1 MMLNKPSLES
11 AEQRKSAVAL
21 LILVALLGVILA
33 LYVSRFGLGTTG
45 DSVRYLM
52 GAQNILAGEGFGRSA
67 ADGTV
72 RPITMFAPFFS
83 TAISGLGLI
92 GSILEGARFLQA
104 LLFGANIFLV
114 GRLIYRHTTSLW
126 ASLTGAVIILVSE
139 SVVLF
144 HAWLMPEAL
153 YIFLILLTIYFLTSY
168 LETRRI
174 YSLILMAIFAG
185 LATLTRY
192 VGISLVALIFIS
204 ILLMRSDSWKK
215 RLTNI
220 LIVAVLS
227 LGPASLWIA
236 RNFVVAGDAVNRAIR
251 FHPIPAELIR
261 AYRAEISFWFVPEQ
275 LGLRHSIRRF
285 LMMLLGFVPPAA
297 YIILELRG
305 TFLKRDARRGPFW
318 TLPWVLMAYAVLYV
332 ATFVL
337 NLTFLDA
344 LLDFNTVA
352 RYLTPIYVIGV
363 IFFVIVFHG
372 LAVRAQKS
380 WALRA
385 GIAVIGISLIA
396 LYAQNSL
403 SIVMD
408 PIPSL
413 GYTGL
418 KLERQETVERLESIN
433 RSAAIISNDPELVF
447 MLSDR
452 TAYMAPIRYDANIGE
467 EREDFDEQI
476 EATRRKL
483 NEGGILVLFTPIN
496 DSVIKVINLLEVE
509 LIDSF
514 YGSSFYAYPRVIDQ

>member
-1 MMLNKPSLES
+1 MMLNKASLES
-11 AEQRKSAVAL
+11 AKRRKSATVL
-21 LILVALLGVILA
+21 LILVALLGMILV
-33 LYVSRFGLGTTG
+33 LYASRFGLGTTG

-72 RPITMFAPFFS
+72 RPITMFAPLFS
-83 TAISGLGLI
+83 TAISALGLI

-174 YSLILMAIFAG
+174 YSLILMAVFAG

-204 ILLMRSDSWKK
+204 ILLMRGDSWKK

-227 LGPASLWIA
+227 LGPVSLWIA
-236 RNFVVAGDAVNRAIR
+236 RNFVVAGDAVNRVIG
-251 FHPIPAELIR
+251 FHPIPIELIR
-261 AYRAEISFWFVPEQ
+261 AYRAEISFWFAPEQ
-275 LGLRHSIRRF
+275 LGFRHSIRKT
-285 LMMLLGFVPPAA
+285 LLILLGLVAPIA
-297 YIILELRG
+297 YFALELQDKYLKKDTRRSPFLHMPWILLIYSFLYVG
-305 TFLKRDARRGPFW
+305 TF
-318 TLPWVLMAYAVLYV
+318 VV
-332 ATFVL
+332 
-337 NLTFLDA
+337 NLTFLDVF
-344 LLDFNTVA
+344 LDFNAVA
-352 RYLTPIYVIGV
+352 RYLTPIYVVGV
-363 IFFVIVFHG
+363 TFFVIAYHG
-372 LAVRAQKS
+372 LAIRAQK
-380 WALRA
+380 WWPFKAV
-385 GIAVIGISLIA
+385 IAVIAIGLIT
-396 LYAQNSL
+396 LYAQNTL
-403 SIVMD
+403 AIVKE
-408 PIPSL
+408 PIPFL

-418 KLERQETVERLESIN
+418 KMERQETVEMLASN
-433 RSAAIISNDPELVF
+433 NPAAPIISNDPELVF
-447 MLSDR
+447 MLSGR
-452 TAYMAPIRYDANIGE
+452 TAYMIPIRYDAHLGI
-467 EREDFDEQI
+467 ERDDFDEQI

-483 NEGGILVLFTPIN
+483 NEGGVLVLFPPIN
-496 DSVIKVINLLEVE
+496 DSVIQVINLLEVE

-514 YGSSFYAYPRVIDQ
+514 YGSLFYAYPQVIDQ